1 MLQKPYNTT
10 HLTLGT
16 LLHYL
21 GIFLYNLLLQR
32 IARRCDK
39 CSMM

>member
-1 MLQKPYNTT
+1 MKFPTKSYDAI

-21 GIFLYNLLLQR
+21 GKAKIQIFAD
-32 IARRCDK
+32 I
-39 CSMM
+39 